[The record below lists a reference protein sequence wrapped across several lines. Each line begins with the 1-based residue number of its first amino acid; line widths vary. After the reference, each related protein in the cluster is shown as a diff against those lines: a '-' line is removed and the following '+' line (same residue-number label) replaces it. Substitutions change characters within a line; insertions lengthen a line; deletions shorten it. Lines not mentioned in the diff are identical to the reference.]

1 MCKEHGICM
10 LIVGLVIVLS
20 IQFTEWNIWLV
31 IGGLLIIKGI
41 LMMVMPPKS
50 ECCEPMKP
58 AKGKKKK

>member
-1 MCKEHGICM
+1 M